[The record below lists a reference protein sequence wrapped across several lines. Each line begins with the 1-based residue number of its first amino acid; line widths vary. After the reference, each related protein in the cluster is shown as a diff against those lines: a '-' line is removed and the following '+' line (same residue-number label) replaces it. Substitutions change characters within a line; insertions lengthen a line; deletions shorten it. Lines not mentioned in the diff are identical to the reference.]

1 MKKQGRQL
9 NILNG
14 LFLKNTKEQEEKVL
28 SAEIQKSQVDLKDK
42 KETLPVRQREVE
54 VMLGR
59 NSYSSGLRTYKQ
71 LLEK

>member
-59 NSYSSGLRTYKQ
+59 N
-71 LLEK
+71 

>member
-14 LFLKNTKEQEEKVL
+14 LFLKNTKEQEEKIL
-28 SAEIQKSQVDLKDK
+28 SAEIQKSEVDLKDK

>member
-54 VMLGR
+54 LMLGR
-59 NSYSSGLRTYKQ
+59 NSY
-71 LLEK
+71 

>member
-28 SAEIQKSQVDLKDK
+28 SAEIQKSQERNITSKTK
-42 KETLPVRQREVE
+42 GSGGITLNYPEI
-54 VMLGR
+54 
-59 NSYSSGLRTYKQ
+59 
-71 LLEK
+71 